1 MRVATLR
8 EIAAKIGDYLPGLR
22 DRALLLLAFTDA
34 FRRSELAPIAI
45 AHIKETEH
53 GLSIKLSWPKGDRTR
68 AGMQV
73 GIRYGTKERALPG
86 AGAAALARG
95 PRHRRHR

>member
-1 MRVATLR
+1 MRIATLR
-8 EIAAKIGDYLPGLR
+8 EIAAKIGYDLPGLR
-22 DRALLLLAFTDA
+22 DRALLLLAF
-34 FRRSELAPIAI
+34 